1 VAISPAF
8 LPAGS
13 EAMIEITG
21 VNTSFTTGQ
30 TLAGFGSSDVVVRR
44 LWAIGPTRLLA
55 NVHIAAQAQEGTL
68 LPLTVVSGF
77 QVATQPDA
85 LRIGA
90 PQPGTPVLDPTL
102 VNPATSQPSIY
113 AGGSAALTVSNLP
126 PGTDASTVN
135 LTLDNL
141 PANITAV
148 EERRI
153 VFEAPGSLS
162 VGTAVLRLTVGGIP
176 VQPIVVAIDPPPPV
190 VKAVSAYYFYA
201 DIGPL
206 HPAFLGQ
213 ELWVTVTGLAEPN
226 PELVSISLGGVTLT
240 PSQVVPAKTD
250 PNTSIVMFQV
260 PPTLQTGD
268 SVPLTVAVGYRV
280 SQPVSIPVHPWY

>member
-1 VAISPAF
+1 
-8 LPAGS
+8 
-13 EAMIEITG
+13 
-21 VNTSFTTGQ
+21 
-30 TLAGFGSSDVVVRR
+30 
-44 LWAIGPTRLLA
+44 
-55 NVHIAAQAQEGTL
+55 
-68 LPLTVVSGF
+68 
-77 QVATQPDA
+77 
-85 LRIGA
+85 
-90 PQPGTPVLDPTL
+90 
-102 VNPATSQPSIY
+102 
-113 AGGSAALTVSNLP
+113 
-126 PGTDASTVN
+126 
-135 LTLDNL
+135 
-141 PANITAV
+141 
-148 EERRI
+148 
-153 VFEAPGSLS
+153 LS